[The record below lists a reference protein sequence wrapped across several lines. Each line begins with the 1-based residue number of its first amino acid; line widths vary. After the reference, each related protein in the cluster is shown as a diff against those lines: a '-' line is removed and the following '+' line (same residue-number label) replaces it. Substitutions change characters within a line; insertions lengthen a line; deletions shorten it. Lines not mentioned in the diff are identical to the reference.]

1 MTSLELAICL
11 GEIRG
16 EFITE
21 ARHPEQGKSQGLRR
35 IWLIAAVIVLAA
47 LLVGCAVVYALR
59 LENLR
64 IGQLDIPKPHTVT
77 EGTDPVETEA
87 TVEVLSLQGIR
98 GSVNYQANQEWL
110 NFTQSYTP
118 KPISGWGSS
127 PEYWAYSLQDQT
139 MVDKLNEIC
148 EKYGLKIIGKSWHEH
163 QDCSHFLKL
172 AGIDSLV
179 KPEYQ
184 SVFQQPQGRFFPGGS
199 FTVYGQLNLEGDEM
213 PLFITYQYVKKDVFY
228 DVFGYVR
235 ADGVTQKSITTEDGI
250 PLLLLESGQSGMIFA
265 EKDDC
270 FITIGVDTSEAV
282 SLEEIAGYFDFSI
295 QSSPLN
301 TTAADAREQESL
313 ALSQQGVQQP
323 PTSYTEYIQRK
334 LESYST
340 EPNGSLALPEYT
352 FYDLDGNGEDDLL
365 IVKDG
370 KILEIPVLVSGEIDN
385 GKSYALQLCQ
395 DNVLIEKD
403 SYYLTNETWYHIFRF
418 ANNGDPV
425 FSNPKE
431 QSIVRLKK
439 DGQGQWWRTSSTDH
453 YADFDT
459 QITEAEAMKILNAY
473 QPVELDTKPLSEFQE
488 P

>member
-1 MTSLELAICL
+1 MTSLELAIYL
-11 GEIRG
+11 GEIRE

-21 ARHPEQGKSQGLRR
+21 ARNPEQRQHQSLRR
-35 IWLIAAVIVLAA
+35 IWLIAAVIALAA
-47 LLVGCAVVYALR
+47 LLVGCAVVYALQ

-64 IGQLDIPKPHTVT
+64 IGQAEIPQPQVVI
-77 EGTDPVETEA
+77 EGTSPAETEA
-87 TVEVLSLQGIR
+87 TMEVLSLQGIR

-110 NFTQSYTP
+110 NFSQSYTP
-118 KPISGWGSS
+118 KPISGWDSS

-179 KPEYQ
+179 KPEYL

-199 FTVYGQLNLEGDEM
+199 FTVYGQLNLEGEEM
-213 PLFITYQYVKKDVFY
+213 PLFVTYQYLKKDVFY

-235 ADGVTQKSITTEDGI
+235 ADSVTQKSITTEDGI
-250 PLLLLESGQSGMIFA
+250 QPLLLESGQSGMIFA
-265 EKDDC
+265 EKEDC

-282 SLEEIAGYFDFSI
+282 PLEEITSYFDFSI
-295 QSSPLN
+295 QSSPLD
-301 TTAADAREQESL
+301 TAAADAREQESL
-313 ALSQQGVQQP
+313 VLSQQGIQQP
-323 PTSYTEYIQRK
+323 PASYTEYIQQIV
-334 LESYST
+334 ENYST
-340 EPNGSLALPEYT
+340 EPNGPLALPEYT
-352 FYDLDGNGEDDLL
+352 FYDLDGNGDEDLL
-365 IVKDG
+365 IMKDG
-370 KILEIPVLVSGEIDN
+370 KILEIPVLVNGEIDI
-385 GKSYALQLCQ
+385 GKAYTLQLCQ
-395 DNVLIEKD
+395 DNVLIQEN
-403 SYYLTNETWYHIFRF
+403 SYYLEDETWYHIFRF
-418 ANNGDPV
+418 ANNDDPV

-431 QSIVRLKK
+431 ESIVRLKK

-459 QITEAEAMKILNAY
+459 QITEAEAMEILNAY

>member
-11 GEIRG
+11 GEIPD
-16 EFITE
+16 EYIVE
-21 ARHPEQGKSQGLRR
+21 ARQTAQRENQSIRK
-35 IWLIAAVIVLAA
+35 IWLIAAVIALAA

-64 IGQLDIPKPHTVT
+64 IGQAEIPQPQVVT
-77 EGTDPVETEA
+77 DGTNPTETETPVEI
-87 TVEVLSLQGIR
+87 LSLQGIR

-110 NFTQSYTP
+110 NFIQSYTP
-118 KPISGWGSS
+118 KPVSGWDSS

-179 KPEYQ
+179 KPEYL

-199 FTVYGQLNLEGDEM
+199 FTVYGQLNLEGEEM
-213 PLFITYQYVKKDVFY
+213 PLFVTYQYVKKDVFY

-235 ADGVTQKSITTEDGI
+235 ADGVTQKTITTEEGI
-250 PLLLLESGQSGMIFA
+250 PLLLLESGQSGIIFA
-265 EKDDC
+265 DKEDC
-270 FITIGVDTSEAV
+270 FISVGADTSEAH
-282 SLEEIAGYFDFSI
+282 SLEEIASYFDFSI
-295 QSSPLN
+295 QSVPLD
-301 TTAADAREQESL
+301 TAAADAREQESL
-313 ALSQQGVQQP
+313 ALSQQEMQQT
-323 PTSYTEYIQRK
+323 PTSYTEYIQRV
-334 LESYST
+334 LENYSA
-340 EPNGSLALPEYT
+340 GSDASLTPPEYT
-352 FYDLDGNGEDDLL
+352 FYDLDGNGEEDLL
-365 IVKDG
+365 IMKDG
-370 KILEIPVLVSGEIDN
+370 KILEIPVLVNGEIDI
-385 GKSYALQLCQ
+385 GKAYALQLCQ
-395 DNVLIEKD
+395 DDVLIQES
-403 SYYLTNETWYHIFRF
+403 SYYFGDETWYHIFRF
-418 ANNGDPV
+418 ANNDDPV

-459 QITEAEAMKILNAY
+459 QITEAEAMEILNSY
-473 QPVELDTKPLSEFQE
+473 QPVELETKPLSQFQE

>member
-1 MTSLELAICL
+1 
-11 GEIRG
+11 
-16 EFITE
+16 
-21 ARHPEQGKSQGLRR
+21 
-35 IWLIAAVIVLAA
+35 
-47 LLVGCAVVYALR
+47 
-59 LENLR
+59 
-64 IGQLDIPKPHTVT
+64 
-77 EGTDPVETEA
+77 
-87 TVEVLSLQGIR
+87 
-98 GSVNYQANQEWL
+98 
-110 NFTQSYTP
+110 
-118 KPISGWGSS
+118 
-127 PEYWAYSLQDQT
+127 

-385 GKSYALQLCQ
+385 GKSYALQLYQ

>member
-1 MTSLELAICL
+1 MTSLELAIYL
-11 GEIRG
+11 GEIRE

-21 ARHPEQGKSQGLRR
+21 ARNPEQEQHQSLRR
-35 IWLIAAVIVLAA
+35 IWLIAAVIALAA

-64 IGQLDIPKPHTVT
+64 IGQMEIPQPQIVT
-77 EGTDPVETEA
+77 EGTAPAETEA
-87 TVEVLSLQGIR
+87 TMEVLSLQGIR

-110 NFTQSYTP
+110 NFTQSYMP
-118 KPISGWGSS
+118 KPVSGWESS
-127 PEYWAYSLQDQT
+127 PEYWAYSLQDQA
-139 MVDKLNEIC
+139 MVDKLDELC

-184 SVFQQPQGRFFPGGS
+184 SVFLQPQGRFFPGGS
-199 FTVYGQLNLEGDEM
+199 FTVYGQLNLAGEEM
-213 PLFITYQYVKKDVFY
+213 PLFVTYQYVKKDVFY

-235 ADGVTQKSITTEDGI
+235 ADSVTQKSITTEDGI

-265 EKDDC
+265 EKEDC

-282 SLEEIAGYFDFSI
+282 PLEEIAGYFDFSI
-295 QSSPLN
+295 QSSPLD
-301 TTAADAREQESL
+301 TAAADAREQESL
-313 ALSQQGVQQP
+313 ALSQQGMQQP
-323 PTSYTEYIQRK
+323 PASYTEYIQQIV
-334 LESYST
+334 ENYST

-352 FYDLDGNGEDDLL
+352 FYDLDGNEEEDLL
-365 IVKDG
+365 IMKDG
-370 KILEIPVLVSGEIDN
+370 KILEIPVLVNGEVDN

-395 DNVLIEKD
+395 DNVLIQEN
-403 SYYLTNETWYHIFRF
+403 SYYLGDETWYHIFRF
-418 ANNGDPV
+418 ANNGDPI

-459 QITEAEAMKILNAY
+459 QITEAEAMEILNAY